1 MTHNRNPE
9 GIVQPEEVERFKNY
23 FQRYFD
29 FIPEYEQ
36 FLDVLFRRH
45 KRAIRIN
52 TLKTSVA
59 ECKMRLEKLGAT
71 LTAFPAGRHLFILE
85 NMERPG
91 NSVEYLA
98 GYFHVQ
104 AISSALA
111 ALALDPQPGE
121 RILDLC
127 AAPGS
132 KTTYMAQ
139 LMENR
144 GIIVANE
151 KKWGRV
157 SPLVTDLGRMGV
169 TNCVISTYPGEHFP
183 SRFLFDRVLV
193 DAPCSGEGRHRL
205 VGRPPLDFSE
215 NVQKRLPKLQKK
227 LIVRAFDL
235 LKPGGTLLYSTCT
248 YNPEENESV
257 VAYLLEN
264 RPAKLIPIRLDLDLD
279 PGVEQWKEDV
289 YGRRMQECVR
299 IYPHRIDSVGFFM
312 AGVVKPR

>member
-1 MTHNRNPE
+1 MK
-9 GIVQPEEVERFKNY
+9 I
-23 FQRYFD
+23 
-29 FIPEYEQ
+29 
-36 FLDVLFRRH
+36 LDSGLRQNDEND
-45 KRAIRIN
+45 N
-52 TLKTSVA
+52 TAHIS
-59 ECKMRLEKLGAT
+59 
-71 LTAFPAGRHLFILE
+71 TASSGGCLFILD

-91 NSVEYLA
+91 NSVEYAA

-121 RILDLC
+121 NILDLC

-132 KTTYMAQ
+132 KTTYLAQ

-144 GIIVANE
+144 GLIVANE

-169 TNCVISTYPGEHFP
+169 TNCVITTYPGEHFP
-183 SRFLFDRVLV
+183 TRFFFDRVLV

-205 VGRPPLDFSE
+205 VGRPPLDFSA
-215 NVQKRLPKLQKK
+215 NVRKRLPKVQKR

-248 YNPEENESV
+248 YNPEENEAV
-257 VAYLLEN
+257 VAHLLEK
-264 RPAKLIPIRLDLDLD
+264 RAAELIPIQFGPELD
-279 PGVEQWKEDV
+279 PGIEQWKEEV
-289 YGRRMQECVR
+289 YGRRMQKCVR